1 MNKISIIR
9 NLTTFILG
17 IFLLVVPGSAELY
30 DGVDF
35 PGGASSFA
43 DEVVS
48 YNPSAGVSGHDNA
61 SMALGIPDYVN
72 NTNYV
77 SLGDEG
83 TLVLKFT
90 DNSLTASG
98 NENNDLMIFEIG
110 EKFESTDVYIS
121 KDGINWIYTGNTS
134 NYTTG
139 IDIDAY
145 IGSGGVVSG
154 EQYSYVKLVDRLPN
168 ESDSPTA
175 GADIDAVGAVSS
187 NPITQAV
194 SPEASETTAVAD
206 INADRFICFRLSSIR
221 NFLIIALLIAGAIG
235 LYLYKRRKGQ

>member
-9 NLTTFILG
+9 GLTTFILG
-17 IFLLVVPGSAELY
+17 IILLVVPGSAVLY
-30 DGVDF
+30 EGVDF

-61 SMALGIPDYVN
+61 SMALGIPDYAN

-90 DNSLTASG
+90 DNSLTTSG

-110 EKFESTDVYIS
+110 EKFESTDVFIS

-145 IGSGGVVSG
+145 IGPGGVVSG
-154 EQYSYVKLVDRLPN
+154 EQYNYVKLVDRLPH

-175 GADIDAVGAVSS
+175 GADIDAVGSISS
-187 NPITQAV
+187 NPITQATVAV
-194 SPEASETTAVAD
+194 SPEAAAAD
-206 INADRFICFRLSSIR
+206 NNADRFICFRLSSIR
-221 NFLIIALLIAGAIG
+221 NSLIIGLLIAGAIG
-235 LYLYKRRKGQ
+235 LYLFKRRKGH